1 MGAACVVPVLCPKWA
16 FSGMMRACIG
26 GWENQFMKK
35 PELLAPAG
43 DLEKLE
49 TALRFGA
56 DAVYLGTQRFGLR
69 ALAGNFG
76 IDELRQARDL
86 CRRWDK
92 KIYLTLNAWL
102 RPREFPDFEAL
113 LEELRPLDLNAYIIG
128 DPGVL
133 ARVRQVDPQR
143 TLHLSTQANTTN
155 AQSINFWAAAGVSR
169 ANLARELSLE
179 EICAIRKQ
187 TSCELEV
194 FVHGA
199 MCVAWSG
206 RCLLSAAMTGRE
218 ANRGLCAHPCRWGY
232 ALMEETRPGE
242 YFPIEEDGLGTYV
255 LNSRDLCLIEQVPQL
270 VAAGVDSLK
279 IEGRMKSVYYV
290 AAVTRVYRAAL
301 DRCLEDPEGFQ
312 LDPRWSDELDMVSHR
327 PYGTGFLLGQE
338 QAQVHRSDSAYIRA
352 CDFVGVVRDDGG
364 ALVVQGRNR
373 FLPGELLEL
382 IGPQM
387 RTTAFIVG
395 EIRSLEGELLN
406 AGQPNRL
413 VRINLPADAQA
424 GDLLRRPAEFKQL

>member
-1 MGAACVVPVLCPKWA
+1 
-16 FSGMMRACIG
+16 
-26 GWENQFMKK
+26 MKK

-56 DAVYLGTQRFGLR
+56 DAVYLGTDRFGLR

-76 IDELRQARDL
+76 LDDLRKARDL
-86 CRRWDK
+86 CRGTGK
-92 KIYLTLNAWL
+92 KLYLTLNAWL
-102 RPREFPDFEAL
+102 RPQEFTDFEAL
-113 LEELRPLDLNAYIIG
+113 LEELRPLELDAYIVG

-133 ARVRQVDPQR
+133 ATVRRVDPQR
-143 TLHLSTQANTTN
+143 LVHLSTQANTTN
-155 AQSINFWAAAGVSR
+155 AQSTNFWAAAGVSR
-169 ANLARELSLE
+169 VNLARELNLE
-179 EICAIRKQ
+179 EIRAIRSQ

-206 RCLLSAAMTGRE
+206 RCLLSAALTGRE

-232 ALMEETRPGE
+232 ALVEETRPGE
-242 YFPIEEDGLGTYV
+242 YFPIDEDARGTYV
-255 LNSRDLCLIEQVPQL
+255 LNSKDLCLLEHLPKL
-270 VAAGVDSLK
+270 TAAGVDSLK

-301 DRCLEDPEGFQ
+301 DRCLADSASFQ
-312 LDPRWSDELDMVSHR
+312 LDPQWRDELDKVSHR

-338 QAQVHRSDSAYIRA
+338 DAGVHAADSAYMRA
-352 CDFVGVVRDDGG
+352 CDFVGVVREQEGG
-364 ALVVQGRNR
+364 LVVQGRNR
-373 FLPGELLEL
+373 FLPGDVLEL

-387 RTTAFIVG
+387 RTSEFCVG
-395 EIRSLEGELLN
+395 EICSLDGARLA

-413 VRINLPADAQA
+413 VRLNLPTGAQA
-424 GDLLRRPAEFKQL
+424 GDLLRRPAEFKKI